1 MFDSP
6 LDAVISEDLI
16 APIMGEIDE
25 LETKG
30 CYKEANQYLRVI
42 IKELNLLRMAR
53 VRVWNLLEHCDD
65 PWKRARLIEKQLS
78 TELLVLKEASPLMY
92 LESLRL
98 IMECISRATLTPLS
112 LHEFQELNSLL
123 CQTHLWRLKE
133 EAEQFEQRC
142 HSVRQSITQNVSL
155 H

>member
-92 LESLRL
+92 LESRADARSFCVQVDQIL
-98 IMECISRATLTPLS
+98 IG
-112 LHEFQELNSLL
+112 
-123 CQTHLWRLKE
+123 
-133 EAEQFEQRC
+133 
-142 HSVRQSITQNVSL
+142 
-155 H
+155 